1 MLGPSC
7 NHQIAMA
14 DDYPSITTIM
24 PTAGLALEPPDF
36 VGYVLPEAVANA
48 FGGPETFATSS
59 RNDELHHWI
68 RTVVRD
74 FKASALRFLDRDPWE
89 REDLATIRSSS
100 DGWIVSAL
108 MPEDAPDAIGA
119 IDDILQD
126 ADRLNRALPDR
137 LTQEELIEL
146 RAATRDIAELGSDC
160 YMNTYIVWFLQ
171 RLQSALRQA
180 RDQRAAVV
188 HARYIWLN
196 ERR

>member
-1 MLGPSC
+1 
-7 NHQIAMA
+7 
-14 DDYPSITTIM
+14 
-24 PTAGLALEPPDF
+24 
-36 VGYVLPEAVANA
+36 
-48 FGGPETFATSS
+48 
-59 RNDELHHWI
+59 
-68 RTVVRD
+68 
-74 FKASALRFLDRDPWE
+74 
-89 REDLATIRSSS
+89 
-100 DGWIVSAL
+100 

-137 LTQEELIEL
+137 LTQQELIEL
-146 RAATRDIAELGSDC
+146 RAATRDIAELSSDC

-171 RLQSALRQA
+171 RLQAALRQA